1 MQHSYV
7 LHWWRIVC
15 HVNIFSEIL
24 YKSLLF
30 FYVHKV
36 CANVLKH
43 PGPFGNCPVSF
54 PFIHHN
60 RHGNYITL
68 KGLLH
73 AFYFAVKKGTNLMDL
88 ALRYFYIHNT
98 RFYKTYN
105 MMPTVST
112 MQLNCQ
118 LNTSFLKQP
127 SVWHKGLVEQR
138 CQRFFLHK
146 KSLEIIIRYIRICH
160 HICHG

>member
-1 MQHSYV
+1 M
-7 LHWWRIVC
+7 
-15 HVNIFSEIL
+15 E
-24 YKSLLF
+24 
-30 FYVHKV
+30 
-36 CANVLKH
+36 
-43 PGPFGNCPVSF
+43 
-54 PFIHHN
+54 
-60 RHGNYITL
+60 
-68 KGLLH
+68 
-73 AFYFAVKKGTNLMDL
+73 L

-98 RFYKTYN
+98 RFYKTHN

-146 KSLEIIIRYIRICH
+146 KKFRNHNSLHQNMSPYLSRIKEKVSDKH
-160 HICHG
+160 K